1 MTYSKEK
8 TARILVSSARI
19 LVFFLLFIVVPARVL
34 IWASPTATLTGRVTD
49 SLGGVL
55 EKAQIEATNL
65 ETNTVFQAKT
75 SKDGLYRIPNLPPG
89 PYRIIVRMFGFRT
102 IVKPGVKL
110 HVQDI
115 IALNFSM
122 QVGSTISS
130 VTEAGRGSIDPG

>member
-1 MTYSKEK
+1 MKYSEGE
-8 TARILVSSARI
+8 TVRILLSPGRI
-19 LVFFLLFIVVPARVL
+19 SVFFFCFLLFRAGALV
-34 IWASPTATLTGRVTD
+34 WASPTATLTGRVTD

-55 EKAQIEATNL
+55 QNAQVEATNL

-115 IALNFSM
+115 IALNF
-122 QVGSTISS
+122 
-130 VTEAGRGSIDPG
+130 